1 MILRQHDASHHVSS
15 YSFWVYA
22 LSISDN
28 PNFILHEV
36 CDSVGISNI
45 SCPKMLCPSTI
56 STTWS
61 EVISLPIPS
70 QYGEMLACYY
80 ELATVIIEIQKQYIK
95 DHKKADTFY
104 AIEAR
109 GWKFF
114 VAQNES
120 GFTCMF
126 PEDY

>member
-45 SCPKMLCPSTI
+45 SCTKMLCPSTI

-70 QYGEMLACYY
+70 QYGDCLLYTSDAADDLLCVD
-80 ELATVIIEIQKQYIK
+80 LGGRRII
-95 DHKKADTFY
+95 KKKKKKKNK
-104 AIEAR
+104 E
-109 GWKFF
+109 K
-114 VAQNES
+114 
-120 GFTCMF
+120 
-126 PEDY
+126 